1 MWLSVPKDFLNGL
14 GWTTSCE
21 SVERVGASAA
31 FQGDGLTAHID
42 CNQEI
47 DLGLT
52 RDPGFGTSESE
63 PLFILIEPPQR
74 GFLK

>member
-1 MWLSVPKDFLNGL
+1 MWRSVPKDFLNGL

-47 DLGLT
+47 DLGVAS
-52 RDPGFGTSESE
+52 DPGFRTSES
-63 PLFILIEPPQR
+63 LNR
-74 GFLK
+74 FLS

>member
-1 MWLSVPKDFLNGL
+1 MWRSVPTDFLNGL
-14 GWTTSCE
+14 RWTKSCE

-47 DLGLT
+47 DLGVAS
-52 RDPGFGTSESE
+52 DPGFRTSES
-63 PLFILIEPPQR
+63 LNH
-74 GFLK
+74 FLS